1 MKLSDK
7 RDDLDFPIV
16 NLSFICS
23 NIPTAPAYGVDTS
36 LN

>member
-7 RDDLDFPIV
+7 RDALDFPIV

-23 NIPTAPAYGVDTS
+23 RHFESFTVS
-36 LN
+36 